1 MPKQS
6 MRKSKSKSRGRKHSR
21 KTKVQRGGVS
31 NACVLDTATGT
42 SVLQSNGLANLH
54 NINPQ
59 ASLDLDNKFMAYG
72 GPVPLGSTI
81 LQGGAS
87 RCGDEGVGTRNGKPE
102 TFKQYLDGV
111 SKTLDGAMKGGSKPE
126 EPEEEPE
133 EENPIKNLHGKYIIN
148 TASHS
153 YPNQEKNK
161 NSFIIQ
167 GKSQKG
173 GFSNDPEQAEASAE
187 QSDEQTI
194 GITNK
199 TIPKKLMQSTSPI
212 TYMGPKPNPIMS
224 KGGGHNPTN
233 QGYESAAEQN
243 ENDNNTQGDEGFGQG
258 NAPNVGE
265 PEPIPNVGEPEPIPN
280 ELPIIQQNPPLV
292 ENIYRPSEK
301 IIGPTKG
308 GGFSTDPG
316 EFIGGMPVYK
326 AYDDCCPPAIVN
338 GQLKFGAPDQAVCGF
353 GAVKG
358 GSPKRVN
365 GMKKKNSNKQQ
376 RKTRGRK
383 QRSHNGTQRGGDWT
397 VATRSKPAMFD
408 EAFNGPASVFAY
420 PDDMSK
426 RAFGET
432 QPNYTPNAI

>member
-6 MRKSKSKSRGRKHSR
+6 MRKSKSKSRGRKHTR

-72 GPVPLGSTI
+72 GPVPLGSNI
-81 LQGGAS
+81 LQGGSS
-87 RCGDEGVGTRNGKPE
+87 RCGDDGVGTSNGKPE
-102 TFKQYLDGV
+102 TFKQYLDNV
-111 SKTLDGAMKGGSKPE
+111 SKKLDGAMTGGANE
-126 EPEEEPE
+126 
-133 EENPIKNLHGKYIIN
+133 
-148 TASHS
+148 
-153 YPNQEKNK
+153 
-161 NSFIIQ
+161 
-167 GKSQKG
+167 
-173 GFSNDPEQAEASAE
+173 
-187 QSDEQTI
+187 
-194 GITNK
+194 
-199 TIPKKLMQSTSPI
+199 
-212 TYMGPKPNPIMS
+212 
-224 KGGGHNPTN
+224 PTN
-233 QGYESAAEQN
+233 EGY
-243 ENDNNTQGDEGFGQG
+243 NNNGDVPIYGNNNHVDEGFSQG
-258 NAPNVGE
+258 NFPNAENDV
-265 PEPIPNVGEPEPIPN
+265 PIPNDLGTSIYQIIPHT
-280 ELPIIQQNPPLV
+280 PLIPYMHT
-292 ENIYRPSEK
+292 NNKK
-301 IIGPTKG
+301 IIPLKG
-308 GGFSTDPG
+308 GGFSTDPS
-316 EFIGGMPVYK
+316 EFIAGLPVYK

-358 GSPKRVN
+358 GSRKRVN
-365 GMKKKNSNKQQ
+365 GMKKSKKQQ

>member
-111 SKTLDGAMKGGSKPE
+111 SKTLDGAMKGGGGNQPDNSDNSDNSHNE
-126 EPEEEPE
+126 GLGNEP
-133 EENPIKNLHGKYIIN
+133 N
-148 TASHS
+148 TVSATSTTGNNGPDPNNS
-153 YPNQEKNK
+153 DEGALNQEGPILNMFNNKKN
-161 NSFIIQ
+161 
-167 GKSQKG
+167 
-173 GFSNDPEQAEASAE
+173 
-187 QSDEQTI
+187 
-194 GITNK
+194 
-199 TIPKKLMQSTSPI
+199 M
-212 TYMGPKPNPIMS
+212 
-224 KGGGHNPTN
+224 GGGSNNITTPPFYAPMKYSTKQSKKMINP
-233 QGYESAAEQN
+233 QY
-243 ENDNNTQGDEGFGQG
+243 
-258 NAPNVGE
+258 NVGK
-265 PEPIPNVGEPEPIPN
+265 PIPNQ
-280 ELPIIQQNPPLV
+280 LPIIQQNPQV
-292 ENIYRPSEK
+292 VANIYSPPEQNV
-301 IIGPTKG
+301 GPTKG

-358 GSPKRVN
+358 GSRKRVN

-376 RKTRGRK
+376 RKTRSRK

-426 RAFGET
+426 RTFGET

>member
-6 MRKSKSKSRGRKHSR
+6 MRKSKSKSRGRKHTR

-72 GPVPLGSTI
+72 GPVPLGSNI
-81 LQGGAS
+81 LQGGAN
-87 RCGDEGVGTRNGKPE
+87 RCGDDGVGTSNSKPE

-111 SKTLDGAMKGGSKPE
+111 SNKLDSAMTGGANE
-126 EPEEEPE
+126 
-133 EENPIKNLHGKYIIN
+133 
-148 TASHS
+148 
-153 YPNQEKNK
+153 
-161 NSFIIQ
+161 
-167 GKSQKG
+167 
-173 GFSNDPEQAEASAE
+173 
-187 QSDEQTI
+187 
-194 GITNK
+194 
-199 TIPKKLMQSTSPI
+199 
-212 TYMGPKPNPIMS
+212 
-224 KGGGHNPTN
+224 PTN
-233 QGYESAAEQN
+233 EGYVSSNEAAMN
-243 ENDNNTQGDEGFGQG
+243 GNNHQGDEGFGQG
-258 NAPNVGE
+258 NASNVE
-265 PEPIPNVGEPEPIPN
+265 EPIPN
-280 ELPIIQQNPPLV
+280 ELNNIIIQQPSPLIQNISK
-292 ENIYRPSEK
+292 ENT
-301 IIGPTKG
+301 TKFNRMTG
-308 GGFSTDPG
+308 GGFSTDPS
-316 EFIGGMPVYK
+316 EFIAGLPVYK

-358 GSPKRVN
+358 GSRKRVN
-365 GMKKKNSNKQQ
+365 GMKKSKKQQ
-376 RKTRGRK
+376 RKTRGLK